1 MGTYNLTLFTNNTN
15 PLQFVNAANDLT
27 NNGLANIFLGVLF
40 FIILASLKEYDTKTG
55 FFVASAATS
64 VLSMMFFFAG
74 LIGSN
79 VLILPMIALF
89 ASMIGL
95 ALGGD

>member
-1 MGTYNLTLFTNNTN
+1 MGSYNLSLFTNTTN

-27 NNGLANIFLGVLF
+27 GSGLANIFLGVIF
-40 FIILASLKEYDTKTG
+40 FIILASLKEYDSKMG

-64 VLSMMFFFAG
+64 IFAMMMFFAG
-74 LIGSN
+74 LIGSG

-89 ASMIGL
+89 ASLVGL